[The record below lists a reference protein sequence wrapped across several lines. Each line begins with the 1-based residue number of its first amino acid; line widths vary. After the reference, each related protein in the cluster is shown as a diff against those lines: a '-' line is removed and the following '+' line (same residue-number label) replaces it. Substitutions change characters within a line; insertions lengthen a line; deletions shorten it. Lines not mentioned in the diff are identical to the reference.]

1 MHRNQNQARVLWVT
15 EEPPDRTLGGGSIR
29 QARLFQAL
37 AGFVR
42 TDLLV
47 IGPVA
52 DAQVRSLAADLIELP
67 MHRMPHSNHA
77 VGRRA
82 LDLAIVI
89 GSKYPSAMYGAGANR
104 RALAQAACPHEHE
117 YDLVCVEHEALAPLI
132 PRTRAARWMITF
144 HHVLSG
150 MINEELRMAPGR
162 RQRWFRARDLAK
174 AQRLE
179 RWTLRSYDRCIVCS
193 DVDAA
198 RLTRFDDDSPHKV
211 AVIPNGVDLEAL
223 QPTPLPEEPRVL
235 LPGTFSWPPNVDGA
249 VWLCTEV
256 WPRVR
261 ARVPDATLV
270 LAGRTP
276 AAEVIE
282 LGRMANVSVEADVP
296 SMTPYFEAARVVAV
310 PLRIGTGTRLKALEA
325 MSAGRP
331 IVGTHIGL
339 EGIGIEDRVH
349 ARIADDAEGFAA
361 AMIELLQSDSANT
374 LGRAARSHVERRFG
388 WDRVGD
394 DFVRLVSTLLDH
406 EAPPQSALRSSSN
419 SA

>member
-1 MHRNQNQARVLWVT
+1 MRGNQDQARVLWVT
-15 EEPPDRTLGGGSIR
+15 EEPPDQALGGGSIR
-29 QARLFQAL
+29 QSRLFQAL
-37 AGFVR
+37 ASVVP

-47 IGPVA
+47 VGPVQ
-52 DAQVRSLAADLIELP
+52 DTQVRLLAANLIELSV
-67 MHRMPHSNHA
+67 HRVPHSNHPVA
-77 VGRRA
+77 RRA
-82 LDLAIVI
+82 LDLSIVI
-89 GSKYPSAMYGAGANR
+89 GSRYPSAMYGAGANR
-104 RALAQAACPHEHE
+104 RALARAARAHEHE

-132 PRTRAARWMITF
+132 PPTRTAPWIVTF

-174 AQRLE
+174 ARRLE

-198 RLTRFDDDSPHKV
+198 RLRHFDDESRHEV

-261 ARVPDATLV
+261 ATVPDATLV

-276 AAEVIE
+276 AAEVVE
-282 LGRMANVSVEADVP
+282 LGRLANVSVQADVP
-296 SMTPYFEAARVVAV
+296 SMTPYFEAARVVVV
-310 PLRIGTGTRLKALEA
+310 PLRIGTGTRIKALEA
-325 MSAGRP
+325 MGAGRP

-339 EGIGIEDRVH
+339 EGIGIQDRVH
-349 ARIADDAEGFAA
+349 ARIADDAAGFAA
-361 AMIELLQSDSANT
+361 AIIELLQNDSANA
-374 LGRAARSHVERRFG
+374 LGRAARSHVEQRFG

-406 EAPPQSALRSSSN
+406 EATPQSALRSSSN
-419 SA
+419 LA